1 MGGSSVD
8 LIGVAFLLEN
18 VFGAVQNL
26 IKISDESCGVKS
38 KERATDLAM
47 ATWKG
52 VCYRIHLGSKRDG
65 STSKFA
71 LRLVRMCIDFS
82 FGILTSTSSS
92 AEILD
97 VSTPANQAEQ
107 SIEGARV
114 VVASVGFGLEWQ
126 LQLLAP
132 LVSGVASPGNLHTV
146 MLHPKGKLFD
156 HINQRMEYLKDMYIQ
171 CATVVEKWK
180 TGELQIEFTAKE
192 NALPATASSA
202 DEEQNNNDKQSP
214 DRSTATIEEKTK
226 AKAATAE
233 DSEKKETK
241 TSDAKV
247 PVLPAGC
254 QSAPPKLR
262 TQRPNLSTSQ
272 CIYSD
277 LVGCTEGITL
287 LYRHFPLGFRPFF
300 SFYKVKTIGD
310 LSALPVE
317 KVRTFGLKEPVST
330 VRRALEEFNGRKD
343 RMKTLTGSPFRRRG
357 GSASSSPAIPTPS
370 PHKPSKRPFHLES
383 GSIAP
388 FSLEKCEHKRTKRS
402 LVLDAEDGEEEESE
416 GTRRKRNWQIELRSA
431 FKRARLGKLQC
442 DVALNEEKK
451 NLLAQTPHWR
461 VRKGTCGGANV
472 VFYSC
477 RLTPLKLELWSVT
490 LETLQQ
496 FVAPY
501 PHPNIVQFLGV
512 VTPSEQV
519 QSDAPPLTECVVME
533 YLPISLYDVLHR
545 DLVSL
550 SRREIALI
558 AIQILRGLLFLHRK
572 HQSFGGCLTS
582 KKVML
587 DRSNGVKLR
596 RFGLEFV
603 LRSGKAPAQLSTAA
617 LKTIYEMTPG
627 PRQVAMSST
636 GCSYVSSPNSLS
648 PSPSGSP
655 ATLNSNGSNDAK
667 FTTVT
672 QDLFAFGI
680 LLLEMCTGENP
691 TNELFNRIS
700 CAKQID
706 PVFYSVLQSTL
717 SLGGAIALENRRKVS
732 TPVTTEDLLA
742 MLVANE
748 QQRAKELLDEQKN
761 FAILVLQLE
770 QAQKEK
776 TQELEA
782 NQRLQAQ
789 LQTSER
795 CKRESDEEIKRLVAK
810 NQEQG
815 DELIALQASLDEEY
829 RKVETLR
836 LARISDAEE
845 KQGLLFEILKLKEDK
860 RKLATEKQEIE
871 AESAAIA
878 RKVGGEKEAL
888 EDLEGRLVQAI
899 HRWEE
904 EQRVRRRAE
913 RQAESTS
920 RQLLQMEEEWCK
932 YSSVLQQS
940 PTGKRTPQ
948 ASLSYVL
955 ALKDKEIEEL
965 SRQFQEALDGQIAF
979 QANVARLEAE
989 WGHINEEKD
998 TLLSQQVDA
1007 ENELLTLKS
1016 QIEKAKRS
1024 LQNSTSKFGL
1034 LIARKLRQCLTPQ
1047 CDAPRYLVGAS
1058 GYCKECEERTGRMS
1072 STRDVKQQRHRR
1084 HRSWDDASIGSVA
1097 VRKNVKNIPI
1107 MKLVRVLSGGG
1118 SEDPRVEGPDEQQ
1131 LLEAIKQLTSM
1142 LKSDE
1147 MLKDDL
1153 PECLVIKSV
1162 LALMHQLKS
1171 SLVLQLVCC
1180 RCLSVVVFNHDRN
1193 RLIVVAEGGV
1203 DPVLAAMKNFP
1214 SEPKMQETSCVLLT
1228 NLAHNCG
1235 KTLYE
1240 HVQYYG
1246 SWALVNLLSGT
1257 ERLQAFA
1264 RREGVREVAEAAH
1277 ACFPGHEGIQEKTLE
1292 ILRLLG

>member
-1 MGGSSVD
+1 
-8 LIGVAFLLEN
+8 
-18 VFGAVQNL
+18 
-26 IKISDESCGVKS
+26 
-38 KERATDLAM
+38 
-47 ATWKG
+47 
-52 VCYRIHLGSKRDG
+52 
-65 STSKFA
+65 
-71 LRLVRMCIDFS
+71 
-82 FGILTSTSSS
+82 
-92 AEILD
+92 
-97 VSTPANQAEQ
+97 
-107 SIEGARV
+107 
-114 VVASVGFGLEWQ
+114 
-126 LQLLAP
+126 
-132 LVSGVASPGNLHTV
+132 
-146 MLHPKGKLFD
+146 
-156 HINQRMEYLKDMYIQ
+156 MEYLKP
-171 CATVVEKWK
+171 W
-180 TGELQIEFTAKE
+180 
-192 NALPATASSA
+192 S
-202 DEEQNNNDKQSP
+202 
-214 DRSTATIEEKTK
+214 
-226 AKAATAE
+226 
-233 DSEKKETK
+233 
-241 TSDAKV
+241 
-247 PVLPAGC
+247 
-254 QSAPPKLR
+254 
-262 TQRPNLSTSQ
+262 
-272 CIYSD
+272 
-277 LVGCTEGITL
+277 
-287 LYRHFPLGFRPFF
+287 
-300 SFYKVKTIGD
+300 
-310 LSALPVE
+310 
-317 KVRTFGLKEPVST
+317 GL
-330 VRRALEEFNGRKD
+330 ALE
-343 RMKTLTGSPFRRRG
+343 
-357 GSASSSPAIPTPS
+357 
-370 PHKPSKRPFHLES
+370 
-383 GSIAP
+383 
-388 FSLEKCEHKRTKRS
+388 
-402 LVLDAEDGEEEESE
+402 
-416 GTRRKRNWQIELRSA
+416 
-431 FKRARLGKLQC
+431 QC

-477 RLTPLKLELWSVT
+477 RLTPLKLELWSVA

-627 PRQVAMSST
+627 PRQAAMSST

-748 QQRAKELLDEQKN
+748 QQRAVEEQRLSSSSFSCFLYADRYFATREAEQVEIKVRERDRRGEIDLKRLSAVEKELLDEQKN

-913 RQAESTS
+913 RQAESSS

-940 PTGKRTPQ
+940 PTSKRTPQ

-1016 QIEKAKRS
+1016 QIEESEEVVAELHEQIRAADREIEGLKSRIVDFEEELERQAKKKADEEK
-1024 LQNSTSKFGL
+1024 
-1034 LIARKLRQCLTPQ
+1034 ARKLRQCLTPQ

-1228 NLAHNCG
+1228 NLAHNCETNRKRIMDAG
-1235 KTLYE
+1235 GIDAVLQAMQTFPEHCGVQKRSCWALLTLAGSDLMCDSIAMRGGLGAIIAAMLNCPADE